1 MSKYKLVII
10 PLFGVIIS
18 QVIKFVIESIK
29 YKKILVNRLLN
40 GSGGLPSSHA
50 TLASSLT
57 SLIYL
62 DYGYSEYFAIS
73 LIFSLVILYDAV
85 GVRYEVG
92 KHARVLNELN
102 SSSKPLKELIGH
114 TLFEV
119 LCGII
124 LGIIISIIFNSFL

>member
-1 MSKYKLVII
+1 MSKYKLIII
-10 PLFGVIIS
+10 PLLGIIIS
-18 QVIKFVIESIK
+18 QIIKFLIESIK

-50 TLASSLT
+50 TFVSSLT

-62 DYGYSEYFAIS
+62 NYGYSEYFAIS
-73 LIFSLVILYDAV
+73 LIFSLIILYDAV

-102 SSSKPLKELIGH
+102 NFNKPLKELIGH
-114 TLFEV
+114 TLYEV
-119 LCGII
+119 LCGIF
-124 LGIIISIIFNSFL
+124 LGIIISIIFNLFL

>member
-10 PLFGVIIS
+10 PLLGVIIS

-50 TLASSLT
+50 TLVSSLT
-57 SLIYL
+57 S
-62 DYGYSEYFAIS
+62 YSEYFAIS

-102 SSSKPLKELIGH
+102 SFSKPLKELIGH